1 MENTMKYINVDELLN
16 KLSGTFSVRQMDLI
30 KEIIYSCEIKEAK
43 NA

>member
-30 KEIIYSCEIKEAK
+30 KKIIHSCDTKEIKK
-43 NA
+43 